1 MSSLLLKNVRAVDIG
16 TDKLCDI
23 FISDGIIKKIEE
35 NIFCDCDKEIDC
47 SGLTAMPALFDMH
60 VHFRDPGLTY
70 KEDIVT
76 GCNAALAG
84 GFTGVACMPNTKPA
98 IDSAETVSYIINKSK
113 NSGVNVYPVGCITE
127 GLKGEKLCN
136 YKMLKAAGAVAVSD
150 DGRPVESQTMLR
162 NGMIAAE
169 DAGLLTISHCEDL
182 KIIGKG
188 IINKGRISE
197 KLGVEGMD
205 RSSEDSITAREIMTA
220 SSTGCRIHIAH
231 VSTKGSVDII
241 RNAKKQGVKVTC
253 ETCPHYFMMT
263 DEKLLLKDADYRMN
277 PPLREE
283 EDRQAIIEGICDGTI
298 DCIVTDHAPHS
309 SEEKSDF
316 LKAPNG
322 IVGLETSLAATLT
335 GLYHKGK
342 ITLEKLI
349 DLMSVKPRE
358 ILGISIETIKVG
370 AKANLVLVDLN
381 KEWTV
386 DPKNFKSKGRNT
398 AFKGMTLKGKPIG
411 TVSDGEIKY
420 FEK

>member
-349 DLMSVKPRE
+349 DLMSAKPRK